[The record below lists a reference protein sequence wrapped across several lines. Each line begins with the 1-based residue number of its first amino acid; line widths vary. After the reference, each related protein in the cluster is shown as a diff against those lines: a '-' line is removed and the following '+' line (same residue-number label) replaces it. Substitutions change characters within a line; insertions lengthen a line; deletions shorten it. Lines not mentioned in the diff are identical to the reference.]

1 MKDNPLNA
9 VVPKKVKQ
17 AFDESF
23 ELLNSFPPRLRQYEA
38 WEKMKSRLTTYKK
51 MNIII
56 MELKTDAMK
65 PRHWKTLLSKMKL
78 HINIGELTLGILWG
92 CDLLRYENHI
102 KDVMTVARGE
112 LVLEEMLRN
121 IKEFWNKFELDL
133 VRYQNKCKLIKG
145 WDELFAKVDED
156 LNNLSSM
163 KISPYY
169 KSFEEEITPWDQKLQ
184 NVRITFDIWIDV
196 QRRWVYL
203 EGIFFGASDIKTQ
216 LTNEY
221 NRFKGIDNEFTSL
234 MKKVS
239 NKPNIL
245 EVIALPNLQKSLER
259 LADLL
264 AKIQKALGDYLETQR
279 SAFAR

>member
-1 MKDNPLNA
+1 MNA
-9 VVPKKVKQ
+9 IVPKKLKQ
-17 AFDESF
+17 SFDESF
-23 ELLNSFPPRLRQYEA
+23 EKLNSFPARLRQYEA
-38 WEKMKSRLTTYKK
+38 WDKMKSRLTNYKK
-51 MNIII
+51 MNALI
-56 MELKTDAMK
+56 MELKNEAMK
-65 PRHWKTLLSKMKL
+65 TRHWKTLLSKMKL
-78 HINIGELTLGILWG
+78 NVSVGELTLSILWS
-92 CDLLRYENHI
+92 CDLLKYENHI
-102 KDVMTVARGE
+102 RDVMTVARGE

-121 IKEFWNKFELDL
+121 IKEYWNKFELDL

-145 WDELFAKVDED
+145 WDELFTKVDED

-169 KSFEEEITPWDQKLQ
+169 KSFEEEISPWDQKLQ

-239 NKPNIL
+239 NKPSIL
-245 EVIALPNLQKSLER
+245 EVISLPNLQKSLER